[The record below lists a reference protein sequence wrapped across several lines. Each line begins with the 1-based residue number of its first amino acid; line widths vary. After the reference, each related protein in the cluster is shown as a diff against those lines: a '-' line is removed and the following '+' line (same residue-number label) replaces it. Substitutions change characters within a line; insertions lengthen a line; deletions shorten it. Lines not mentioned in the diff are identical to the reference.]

1 MLSSDLSERDMN
13 SKVDAVG
20 IASTLL
26 LVAAL
31 AFRLTQG
38 ADLSDE
44 SYYALFIDD
53 WLKGSIATSAF
64 RTIHQTAALIA
75 YPAAV
80 LYAKGVGSS
89 DGLFL
94 FLRVLFLIGAVASC
108 FFWTIFLKRLGHRLL
123 AWAGGLLVLSFVPFG
138 LPAPSYNTLGQ
149 QALSIALA
157 SFGCACLFDQQAHK
171 QFWWL
176 VVSGCAWAAATIA
189 YPPMLVPLTFLCLSG
204 LLFRDGMFPRPL
216 LYLITAAA
224 AVASS
229 WCLVALSMTPSRLRD
244 CFIFSS
250 TGFDMDGVRRR
261 WAFVHDLFAANPY
274 FSILCAAALV
284 IGIARLKFPLA
295 SRLGTIVMIASL
307 FVVPTA
313 LFVRSHDAITLLA
326 LSGIGL
332 VSGFKT
338 SATRA
343 ERTIGT
349 IYATSMVAGFVTCAT
364 AHASVYNFCIGAL
377 PAAILAI
384 PNRPCARSL
393 SIAAG
398 SSVSIAIAAVL
409 STSLFFYYGEL
420 PGQPESPRERISKG
434 VFSGLS
440 LTPNDA
446 ALVHLMQS
454 RITPILEVD
463 QTVALLG
470 RLPGLA
476 LATPTRLNMPSPYP
490 ILPISGEERLKKTEA
505 FYQDQDRQPSIV
517 LIYLD
522 LYFAVINPIPHFEDR
537 YSFVT
542 ESKTPLGT
550 LTAFRKR

>member
-1 MLSSDLSERDMN
+1 VPGSSRAAGMISSDLSERN
-13 SKVDAVG
+13 VSAKVDAVG
-20 IASTLL
+20 IALTLL

-31 AFRLTQG
+31 AFRITRG

-64 RTIHQTAALIA
+64 RTIHQTAALIV

-80 LYAKGVGSS
+80 LYAKAMGSS

-94 FLRVLFLIGAVASC
+94 FLRVLFLIGAVASS

-123 AWAGGLLVLSFVPFG
+123 AWAGGIFVLSFVPFG

-157 SFGCACLFDQQAHK
+157 SFGCAGLFDQQEHK

-189 YPPMLVPLTFLCLSG
+189 YPSMVIPLTFLCLSG
-204 LLFRDGMFPRPL
+204 LLYRDGMFPRPL
-216 LYLITAAA
+216 LYLTTAGT

-229 WCLVALSMTPSRLRD
+229 WCLVTLSMAPSHLRD

-250 TGFDMDGVRRR
+250 GGFDMDGVRIR
-261 WAFVHDLFAANPY
+261 WAFVHDRFAANPY

-284 IGIARLKFPLA
+284 IGVTRLKFPLA

-307 FVVPTA
+307 FAVPTA
-313 LFVRSHDAITLLA
+313 LYVRSHDAITLLA

-332 VSGFKT
+332 LSGFKA
-338 SATRA
+338 SASRA

-349 IYATSMVAGFVTCAT
+349 IYATSMVAGLVTCVT

-377 PAAILAI
+377 PAAVVAI
-384 PNRPCARSL
+384 ANRPCTRSL
-393 SIAAG
+393 NIAAG
-398 SSVSIAIAAVL
+398 SSISIAIAAVL
-409 STSLFFYYGEL
+409 STSVFFYYGEL

-434 VFSGLS
+434 VFSGLA
-440 LTPNDA
+440 LTPKDA

-454 RITPILEVD
+454 RIAPMLEVD
-463 QTVALLG
+463 QTVALIG

-476 LATPTRLNMPSPYP
+476 LATPTRLNMPSSYP
-490 ILPISGEERLKKTEA
+490 ILPISGEKRLEKTKA
-505 FYQDQDRQPSIV
+505 YYQETDHQPSIV
-517 LIYLD
+517 LIYRDAYLIQYRISTIGIH
-522 LYFAVINPIPHFEDR
+522 L
-537 YSFVT
+537 
-542 ESKTPLGT
+542 
-550 LTAFRKR
+550 